1 MADDKQGR
9 DDQAHDE
16 ANRQRTREIEEARER
31 GGEPEPAPDPE
42 APSALEPAL
51 RSLEYPATGSAVVAA
66 VGDREVGFGDDAH
79 RVGALIADEAAES
92 FASPEAVTERVGQP
106 AVARA
111 MKRVAEASG
120 DRSEGRLRGSQQEAY
135 EKTFSALAAIDTL
148 DDDAPIAAVAD
159 WIVERIHEA
168 GERPGSRAVRRQA
181 AAHCR
186 ENGYQV
192 RSDEWLGV

>member
-16 ANRQRTREIEEARER
+16 ANRQRAREIEEARER
-31 GGEPEPAPDPE
+31 GDEQEPALDPD

-66 VGDREVGFGDDAH
+66 VGDREVGVGDGSR
-79 RVGALIADEAAES
+79 RVKELIADETAES
-92 FASPEAVTERVGQP
+92 FASPEAVTERVERP
-106 AVARA
+106 AVALG
-111 MKRVAEASG
+111 MKRVAEA
-120 DRSEGRLRGSQQEAY
+120 RSDLPEGRLRGSQQEAY
-135 EKTFSALAAIDTL
+135 AKTFSALAAIDTL

-159 WIVERIHEA
+159 WIVERIDET
-168 GERPGSRAVRRQA
+168 GSLPGSRAVRRQA

-192 RSDEWLGV
+192 RSDEWLGI